1 MNTLYEEWMRLNE
14 EFMQLDGLKV
24 VASAGVYTSRTRV
37 VLNAKGFGAPYE
49 SVLLRGARIE
59 LLRQRYVDP
68 ETWEQCYKR
77 FHSQPKGASHTFL
90 FNRKGDRPKAGG
102 CLLSIVLCKADKDY
116 EVLITSRAIE
126 STMAML
132 ADMQFIYECLVQI
145 KEDLGIVLD
154 LDACLITWSIGVVH
168 QNRVFVP
175 VFFYDVRGARG
186 FRKWLASTPRNK
198 WEKICIDHAVKM
210 VHNDGVTGARAM
222 WGKRLKEWVYVKFG
236 HDLPSKN

>member
-1 MNTLYEEWMRLNE
+1 VNTLYEEWIRLNE

-37 VLNAKGFGAPYE
+37 VLNATGFGAPFE
-49 SVLLRGARIE
+49 SVLLRDKRID
-59 LLRQRYVDP
+59 LLRERYVDP
-68 ETWEQCYKR
+68 DTWDQCYKR

-116 EVLITSRAIE
+116 EVMITSRALE
-126 STMAML
+126 ATMAMM

-145 KEDLGIVLD
+145 KKDLGLVLD
-154 LDACLITWSIGVVH
+154 LDTCKIMWCIGVVH

-175 VFFYDVRGARG
+175 VFFYDTRGATG
-186 FRKWLASTPRNK
+186 FRKWLKSKARNK
-198 WEKICIDHAVKM
+198 WEQINIDHAVKM
-210 VHNDGVTGARAM
+210 VRNEGVTGARAM
-222 WGKRLKEWVYVKFG
+222 WGKRLRKWVYERYG
-236 HDLPSKN
+236 IDYP